1 MISQPSVC
9 KMGLKKTLSV
19 QVVSVQSQVQV
30 QSQLQ
35 SQVQVQVEV
44 HVQDGPQENSLSSS
58 GQCSIIQ
65 SCSFLD
71 SVNMKV

>member
-35 SQVQVQVEV
+35 SQSQSQVQVQVEV

-58 GQCSIIQ
+58 GRYNHPIMLL
-65 SCSFLD
+65 FR
-71 SVNMKV
+71 

>member
-35 SQVQVQVEV
+35 SQSQLQVQVEV

-65 SCSFLD
+65 SCS
-71 SVNMKV
+71 